1 MSDSIIICPNCGAAN
16 EHSGNCAFCGSPLP
30 LKKGAK
36 KNVNLANIP
45 EVEGEY
51 KVKIDERVLIQE
63 YDKFTGQTTTR
74 WRCID
79 KITYT
84 HGIPLTE
91 GNYPICFSIEHI
103 HGKGKDFF
111 TVFAK
116 SPISTKSPICILHID
131 NRNYNLSSIPKTEI
145 EELIRTLC
153 EAKSLAIKIG
163 ADEIENAQVIIWLA
177 QVFYHTFRN
186 STKYGDAADKLFYYY
201 KDKIDKRN
209 RDLIKKNRDLI
220 EKKHKEKA
228 TRRKAIIVSILFSF
242 LLVIGLMICF
252 YVFFFVLDWIF

>member
-1 MSDSIIICPNCGAAN
+1 M
-16 EHSGNCAFCGSPLP
+16 
-30 LKKGAK
+30 
-36 KNVNLANIP
+36 
-45 EVEGEY
+45 
-51 KVKIDERVLIQE
+51 
-63 YDKFTGQTTTR
+63 
-74 WRCID
+74 
-79 KITYT
+79 
-84 HGIPLTE
+84 TE

-131 NRNYNLSSIPKTEI
+131 NCNYNLSSIRKTEI

-177 QVFYHTFRN
+177 QVFYHTFRD